1 MKSLC
6 HLLLL
11 TLSFPAA
18 SLGFSFYPTRP
29 TKNVRCARFSQGR
42 VGLHSSN
49 RESNQDG
56 PTSTTTDVVGDPFDG
71 TDDEYLSQSTEG
83 GYTVK
88 QRLREEVDSP
98 FRKVRLLFFGS
109 SAGSALTALY
119 FSASNTIKAMVG
131 GYSDAPPLDESLTSD
146 AINIGAA
153 IVCGFLA
160 FREYKAGQVNLERI
174 ARGGK
179 LASLV
184 VDPAN
189 ASSVTVGLADS
200 RKRLADYR
208 RAYRVLIAA
217 GGKEYISKLA
227 RSLNSDQLEDTNII
241 PQKLQE
247 TDVIVVPV
255 LLTSATNNGVSVG
268 DTREFWKTVDPLPE
282 QDRSFDISRADSIIA
297 FPRGSGAWADYLKSE
312 IETASGQG
320 FDVLDKGITLTIK
333 KNGRILRRA
342 TGLPP
347 WGDLIGTME
356 VMDGSQFGMPGDS
369 EKYGGP

>member
-1 MKSLC
+1 
-6 HLLLL
+6 
-11 TLSFPAA
+11 
-18 SLGFSFYPTRP
+18 
-29 TKNVRCARFSQGR
+29 VE
-42 VGLHSSN
+42 LHSRN
-49 RESNQDG
+49 TESNQDDTTRTTAVA
-56 PTSTTTDVVGDPFDG
+56 TSRDGDPL
-71 TDDEYLSQSTEG
+71 DDTEDYLGQPTKD

-88 QRLREEVDSP
+88 QRLREEVESP
-98 FRKVRLLFFGS
+98 FRKVRLFFFTSSFGS
-109 SAGSALTALY
+109 AMLALY
-119 FSASNTIKAMVG
+119 FSASSTIKAVVG
-131 GYSDAPPLDESLTSD
+131 GYSDAPPLDEALTSD

-160 FREYKAGQVNLERI
+160 FREYKAGQANLERI

-184 VDPAN
+184 VDPA
-189 ASSVTVGLADS
+189 SSVIADS

-208 RAYRVLIAA
+208 RDYRVLIAA

-227 RSLNSDQLEDTNII
+227 RSLNADQFKDTNII

-255 LLTSATNNGVSVG
+255 LLTSATSVVSVG

-282 QDRSFDISRADSIIA
+282 QDRNFDISRADSVIS
-297 FPRGSGAWADYLKSE
+297 FPRGAGAWEDYLKSE

-320 FDVLDKGITLTIK
+320 FDVLDKGLTLTIK

-369 EKYGGP
+369 ERYGGP